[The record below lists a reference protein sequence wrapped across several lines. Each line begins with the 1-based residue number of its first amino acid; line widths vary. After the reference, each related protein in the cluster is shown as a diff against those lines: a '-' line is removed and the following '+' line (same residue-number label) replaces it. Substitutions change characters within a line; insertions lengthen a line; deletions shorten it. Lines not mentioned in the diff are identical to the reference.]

1 MDGLRENRLSCLKPA
16 IVLGVVTRRYL
27 HDHPRDARWLSAAE
41 KVWLKG
47 EHARSGRAQTS

>member
-1 MDGLRENRLSCLKPA
+1 MDGLRENRLSCLKLA